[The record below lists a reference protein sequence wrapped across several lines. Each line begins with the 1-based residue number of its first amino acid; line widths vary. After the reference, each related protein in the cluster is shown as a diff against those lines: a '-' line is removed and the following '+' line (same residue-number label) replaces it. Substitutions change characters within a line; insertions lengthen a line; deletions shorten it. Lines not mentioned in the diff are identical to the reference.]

1 LSARALDVL
10 SEAERYGLV
19 DDTWSAVL
27 AGELEAG
34 EHIAL
39 VTSLASETDLAVWQ
53 RILSSLEHLHSIA
66 DDAGRRR
73 MTVLIRDLS
82 TTGLGVLGF
91 EPIEGEPDL
100 DRELR
105 GALFAAAGTTGR
117 DTSVRE
123 IAKNLFGQA
132 TTGTAVEPNL
142 AAAVVRVAAAAGDD
156 TTHAHLVKLYSE
168 APTPQLELRY
178 LVALLELEDV
188 ALFKKTLAL
197 ITSEVRSQNAPY
209 LLSAA
214 MTHRRHG
221 LLAWELVRDRWDKL
235 NAKFPQNS
243 IPRMV
248 AGIRALSTP
257 SVAAEIRSFFEN
269 HPIPQGHLT
278 LQQHLE
284 KLEVNVA
291 LRLREGHRLGD

>member
-1 LSARALDVL
+1 
-10 SEAERYGLV
+10 
-19 DDTWSAVL
+19 
-27 AGELEAG
+27 
-34 EHIAL
+34 
-39 VTSLASETDLAVWQ
+39 
-53 RILSSLEHLHSIA
+53 
-66 DDAGRRR
+66 
-73 MTVLIRDLS
+73 
-82 TTGLGVLGF
+82 
-91 EPIEGEPDL
+91 
-100 DRELR
+100 
-105 GALFAAAGTTGR
+105 
-117 DTSVRE
+117 
-123 IAKNLFGQA
+123 
-132 TTGTAVEPNL
+132 
-142 AAAVVRVAAAAGDD
+142 
-156 TTHAHLVKLYSE
+156 
-168 APTPQLELRY
+168 
-178 LVALLELEDV
+178 
-188 ALFKKTLAL
+188 
-197 ITSEVRSQNAPY
+197 
-209 LLSAA
+209 